1 MTEESARELLARV
14 TCSNLSEL
22 EHSRGLAWTSQIL
35 LDGVYAGTAE
45 DLGMG
50 GDVTFEPYRITSD
63 RLELIWEETVARATE
78 IGRALVT
85 LQLGQQAGPKNLLYK
100 RPQWY
105 GCDIFAYLDTR
116 YEGAPMTL
124 LDAYNLMNDPD
135 IAAANAFIYG
145 S

>member
-50 GDVTFEPYRITSD
+50 GEINFAPDRVTSD
-63 RLELIWEETVARATE
+63 GLELVWEETVARTTEVGNALRALGEAQGSE
-78 IGRALVT
+78 IGAI
-85 LQLGQQAGPKNLLYK
+85 
-100 RPQWY
+100 QWY
-105 GCDIFAYLDTR
+105 GCDVFAWLEPT

-124 LDAYNLMNDPD
+124 LDAFNLMNDPD
-135 IAAANAFIYG
+135 IAAATAFIYG
-145 S
+145 E

>member
-14 TCSNLSEL
+14 TCTNLSEL
-22 EHSRGLAWTSQIL
+22 AHSRGLAWTSQIL
-35 LDGVYAGTAE
+35 IDGVYAGTAE
-45 DLGMG
+45 DQGMG
-50 GDVTFEPYRITSD
+50 GDVTFEPYLVTSD
-63 RLELIWEETVARATE
+63 LLELVWEETVARATE

-85 LQLGQQAGPKNLLYK
+85 LDLGQRAGPKNLLYG

-124 LDAYNLMNDPD
+124 LDAYNLMTEDYRQN
-135 IAAANAFIYG
+135 G
-145 S
+145 LGV

>member
-14 TCSNLSEL
+14 TCMNLSEL
-22 EHSRGLAWTSQIL
+22 EHSRGVCWTAHIL

-45 DLGMG
+45 DQGMG
-50 GDVTFEPYRITSD
+50 GDVTFEPHRITSD
-63 RLELIWEETVARATE
+63 RLELVWEETVARATE

-85 LQLGQQAGPKNLLYK
+85 LKEGQQSGR

-105 GCDIFAYLDTR
+105 GCDVFAWLEPT

-124 LDAYNLMNDPD
+124 LDAYNFMNEPGNDEALGIIRD
-135 IAAANAFIYG
+135 
-145 S
+145 